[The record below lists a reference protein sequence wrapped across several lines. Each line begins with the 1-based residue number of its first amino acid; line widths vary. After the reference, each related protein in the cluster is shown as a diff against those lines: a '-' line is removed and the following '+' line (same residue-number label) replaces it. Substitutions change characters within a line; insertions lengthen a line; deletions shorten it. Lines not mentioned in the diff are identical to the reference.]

1 MRRMNLFDRPNDT
14 IAPLPESL
22 ASRCLYVDDNLLVID
37 KPSGLHAVPGLGA
50 DKHDSLI
57 TRLRTWDP
65 AIQAVHRLDRDTSG
79 LMVIGRTPAAISAL
93 GKQFQARSVHK
104 RYLARISG
112 RPSQPAG
119 EIQLR
124 MRYDPDNKPRQVIDP
139 VNGKSSH
146 TRWSLVPDAGP
157 ASAADWSLVVLE
169 PVTGRTH
176 QLRLHMQSLG
186 HPILGDS
193 LYGDPATHPR
203 LCLHASEL
211 AFDHPLTG
219 QRLQFSSTPDFDSRN
234 PS

>member
-1 MRRMNLFDRPNDT
+1 MRAMNPLDCPNDT
-14 IAPLPESL
+14 NAPLPESL
-22 ASRCLYVDDNLLVID
+22 AALCLHVDDNLLVMI
-37 KPSGLHAVPGLGA
+37 KPAGLHAVPGLGA

-57 TRLRTWDP
+57 TRLRQWDP
-65 AIQAVHRLDRDTSG
+65 RIHAVHRLDRDTSG
-79 LMVIGRTPAAISAL
+79 LMVIGRTAAAISHL

-112 RPSQPAG
+112 QPTASAG

-139 VNGKSSH
+139 VNGKPSH
-146 TRWSLVPDAGP
+146 TRWQIVASHAG
-157 ASAADWSLVVLE
+157 WSLVQLE

-176 QLRLHMQSLG
+176 QLRLHLQALG

-193 LYGDPATHPR
+193 LYGHPDSHHR

-211 AFDHPLTG
+211 GFDHPVTG

-234 PS
+234 SS